1 MPRVKKTY
9 RISED
14 TAAEIAA
21 IAERGGVTATEV
33 VEAAIWAYGSLKA
46 ATGPSNGEPAAS
58 ATAASDAAIEALAAQ
73 LAAKDAQIEALTS
86 ALSMAQQLADQA
98 QRLQAS
104 ALPPT
109 EERQLVSVPLAPTRL
124 TLRERLTGRLSR

>member
-9 RISED
+9 RINED
-14 TAAEIAA
+14 TAAEIAT
-21 IAERGGVTATEV
+21 IAERDGVTATEV
-33 VEAAIWAYGSLKA
+33 VEAAIRAYGSA
-46 ATGPSNGEPAAS
+46 EVATEPLDGEPAAP
-58 ATAASDAAIEALAAQ
+58 ATAGSDAAIEALAAQ
-73 LAAKDAQIEALTS
+73 LAAKDVQIEALTS

-104 ALPPT
+104 ALPPAG
-109 EERQLVSVPLAPTRL
+109 EKQLVSVPLTPTRL